1 MRGLIEKDLR
11 LLLKRKQTF
20 IVIVIVEILLGISG
34 SGVFAIV
41 YFTML
46 AGIMAAGTLSYDE
59 FDNGLG
65 FLFTLPID
73 RKMYIRENYLL
84 STMFC
89 AVAWAISVV
98 LYAVIGTISGQN
110 IDFIGMLPGFF
121 LILPGMA
128 TFSTIILPLQLKFG
142 SEKGKIALFVI
153 SGCLALAIIFVKN
166 TFLSTEESVS
176 ALVNG
181 LEGITIGTV
190 ILGIVAICVLI
201 VFITYSFSV
210 RIMAN
215 KEL

>member
-73 RKMYIRENYLL
+73 RKMYIREKYLL
-84 STMFC
+84 STVFC
-89 AVAWAISVV
+89 AGAWAISVV

-110 IDFIGMLPGFF
+110 IDCIGMLPGFF
-121 LILPGMA
+121 LILP
-128 TFSTIILPLQLKFG
+128 
-142 SEKGKIALFVI
+142 
-153 SGCLALAIIFVKN
+153 
-166 TFLSTEESVS
+166 
-176 ALVNG
+176 
-181 LEGITIGTV
+181 
-190 ILGIVAICVLI
+190 
-201 VFITYSFSV
+201 
-210 RIMAN
+210 
-215 KEL
+215 